1 VRNPFIR
8 QPEQPFLSP
17 LGRQRR
23 FPAVAAPLVLTV
35 CGGVALVVAFSTLF
49 GLQLRGGGSAS
60 TAIEE
65 ISGAPVETALPAIAA
80 QAPVSVAVDRA
91 EEEPA
96 LVTALPEE
104 DVSEQGEPVLEPIL
118 PRVEV
123 SGEVLTLSGNPPD
136 PDPTAAIQPA
146 LPAEISALVPAPRPA
161 PPAVQAAAVEART
174 PARNDAGNT
183 PASATGLRSAVVNQA
198 VNMRAAPN
206 KGGQVVMVVPGGA
219 AIDAETDCGW
229 CEIRYQGRT
238 GFIYKSFVNYR

>member
-1 VRNPFIR
+1 MRNPFIR

-65 ISGAPVETALPAIAA
+65 TGGAPVETALPAIAA
-80 QAPVSVAVDRA
+80 QAPVSVAV
-91 EEEPA
+91 EEPA

-104 DVSEQGEPVLEPIL
+104 EVSEQGEPVLEPIL

-161 PPAVQAAAVEART
+161 PPAVQAVAVEAR
-174 PARNDAGNT
+174 ASAGNDAGNAA
-183 PASATGLRSAVVNQA
+183 ASATGLRSAVVNQA